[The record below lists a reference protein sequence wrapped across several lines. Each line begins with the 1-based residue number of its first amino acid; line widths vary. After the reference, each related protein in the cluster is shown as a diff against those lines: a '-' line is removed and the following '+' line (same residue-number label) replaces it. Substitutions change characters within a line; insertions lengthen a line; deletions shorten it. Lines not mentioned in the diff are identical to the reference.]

1 MSFHMQRVIQRPTH
15 SLREY
20 HSLVWLFP
28 LLIQFSSPSSFPIES
43 SMDRDIDCSAYR
55 YAAHWIVFHELAQLL
70 DLQLD
75 KKTLVTLYNLV
86 DSGVNP
92 DSLVAILQELKRKP

>member
-1 MSFHMQRVIQRPTH
+1 
-15 SLREY
+15 
-20 HSLVWLFP
+20 
-28 LLIQFSSPSSFPIES
+28 
-43 SMDRDIDCSAYR
+43 MDRDIDCSAYR

-70 DLQLD
+70 DHQLD

>member
-1 MSFHMQRVIQRPTH
+1 
-15 SLREY
+15 
-20 HSLVWLFP
+20 
-28 LLIQFSSPSSFPIES
+28 
-43 SMDRDIDCSAYR
+43 MDRDIDCSAYR